1 MINVKS
7 IIEEFKLHGGVLK
20 TSEIKEMG
28 LSSRQ
33 IKKMVKEGIISKIKH
48 GYYELA
54 EYIPN
59 DLVIVARLFPDS
71 VIFLESALFYYG
83 YIDRVPKEI
92 QIAVD
97 RSSKTTKYDIEYP
110 MVKPFFMEPRFLEV
124 GVETIEIDGVKIRIF
139 SRDRTIC
146 DVLRFEKKMDYEVF
160 SSAIESYIKDSNK
173 VVRNLFEYADI
184 LNIRNK
190 VQTYI
195 GVRL

>member
-1 MINVKS
+1 MINMIR

-20 TSEIKEMG
+20 TSELKKMG
-28 LSSRQ
+28 LTSRQ
-33 IKKMVKEGIISKIKH
+33 IKRMVQEGIISKIKH
-48 GYYELA
+48 GYYELT

-83 YIDRVPKEI
+83 YIDRVPQEI

-110 MVKPFFMEPRFLEV
+110 MVKPFYMEPRFLEV
-124 GVETIEIDGVKIRIF
+124 GVEAIEIDGVKIRIF
-139 SRDRTIC
+139 NRDRTMC

-160 SSAIESYIKDSNK
+160 SSAIESYIKDPNK
-173 VVRNLFEYADI
+173 VVRNLFEFAEI

>member
-1 MINVKS
+1 MKNMER

-20 TSEIKEMG
+20 TSELKEIG

-33 IKKMVKEGIISKIKH
+33 IKSMVQEGRISKIKY
-48 GYYELA
+48 GYYELT

-59 DLVIVARLFPDS
+59 DHVMVARLFPDS

-83 YIDRVPKEI
+83 YIDRVPREI

-110 MVKPFFMEPRFLEV
+110 MVKPFFMESRFLEV
-124 GVETIEIDGVKIRIF
+124 GLETIEIDDVKIRIF

-146 DVLRFEKKMDYEVF
+146 DVLRFEKKIDYEVF
-160 SSAIESYIKDSNK
+160 SSAIESYIKDPNK
-173 VVRNLFEYADI
+173 VIRNLFEYAEI

>member
-1 MINVKS
+1 MINMIR

-54 EYIPN
+54 GYIPN

-110 MVKPFFMEPRFLEV
+110 MVKPFFMEPRYLEV

-160 SSAIESYIKDSNK
+160 SSAIESYIKDPNK
-173 VVRNLFEYADI
+173 VVRNLFEFAEI

>member
-1 MINVKS
+1 MIR

-20 TSEIKEMG
+20 TSELKKMG
-28 LSSRQ
+28 LTSRQ
-33 IKKMVKEGIISKIKH
+33 IKRMVQEGTISKIKY
-48 GYYELA
+48 GYYELT

-71 VIFLESALFYYG
+71 VIYLESALFYYG
-83 YIDRVPKEI
+83 YIDRVPQEI

-110 MVKPFFMEPRFLEV
+110 MVKPFYMEPRFLEV
-124 GVETIEIDGVKIRIF
+124 GVEAIEIDGVKIRIF
-139 SRDRTIC
+139 NRDRTMC

-160 SSAIESYIKDSNK
+160 SSAIESYIKDPNK
-173 VVRNLFEYADI
+173 VVRNLFEFAEI

>member
-1 MINVKS
+1 MINMIR

-20 TSEIKEMG
+20 TSELKKMG
-28 LSSRQ
+28 LTSRQ
-33 IKKMVKEGIISKIKH
+33 IKRMVQEGTISKIKY
-48 GYYELA
+48 GYYELT

-83 YIDRVPKEI
+83 YIDRVPQEI

-110 MVKPFFMEPRFLEV
+110 MVKPFYMEPRFLEV
-124 GVETIEIDGVKIRIF
+124 GVEAIEIDGVKIRIF
-139 SRDRTIC
+139 NRDRTMC

-160 SSAIESYIKDSNK
+160 SSAIESYIKDPNK
-173 VVRNLFEYADI
+173 VVRNLFEFAEI

>member
-1 MINVKS
+1 MINMIR

-20 TSEIKEMG
+20 TSELKKMG
-28 LSSRQ
+28 LTSRQ
-33 IKKMVKEGIISKIKH
+33 IKRMVQEGIISKIKH
-48 GYYELA
+48 GYYELT

-83 YIDRVPKEI
+83 YIDRVPQEI

-110 MVKPFFMEPRFLEV
+110 MVKPFYMEPRFLEV
-124 GVETIEIDGVKIRIF
+124 GVEAIEIDGVKIRIF
-139 SRDRTIC
+139 NRDRTMC
-146 DVLRFEKKMDYEVF
+146 DVLWFEKKMDYEVF
-160 SSAIESYIKDSNK
+160 SSAIESYIKDPNK
-173 VVRNLFEYADI
+173 VVRNLFEFAEI

>member
-1 MINVKS
+1 MTNIIR

-20 TSEIKEMG
+20 TSELKKMG
-28 LSSRQ
+28 LTSRQ
-33 IKKMVKEGIISKIKH
+33 IKRMVQEGTISKIKY
-48 GYYELA
+48 GYYELT

-83 YIDRVPKEI
+83 YIDRVPQEI

-110 MVKPFFMEPRFLEV
+110 MVKPFYMEPRFLEV
-124 GVETIEIDGVKIRIF
+124 GVEAIEIDGVKIRIF
-139 SRDRTIC
+139 NRDRTMC

-160 SSAIESYIKDSNK
+160 SSAIESYIKDPNK
-173 VVRNLFEYADI
+173 VVRNLFEFAEI

>member
-1 MINVKS
+1 MIR

-20 TSEIKEMG
+20 TSELKKMG
-28 LSSRQ
+28 LTSRQ
-33 IKKMVKEGIISKIKH
+33 IKRMVQEGTISKIKY
-48 GYYELA
+48 GYYELT

-59 DLVIVARLFPDS
+59 DLIIVARLFPDS

>member
-1 MINVKS
+1 MINMIR

-20 TSEIKEMG
+20 TSELKKMG
-28 LSSRQ
+28 LTSRQ
-33 IKKMVKEGIISKIKH
+33 IKRMVQEGTISKIKY
-48 GYYELA
+48 GYYELT

-71 VIFLESALFYYG
+71 VIYLESALFYYG
-83 YIDRVPKEI
+83 YIDRVPQEI

-97 RSSKTTKYDIEYP
+97 RNSKTTKYDIEYP
-110 MVKPFFMEPRFLEV
+110 MVKPFYMEPRFLEV
-124 GVETIEIDGVKIRIF
+124 GVEAIEIDGVKIRIF
-139 SRDRTIC
+139 NRDRTMC

-160 SSAIESYIKDSNK
+160 SSAIESYIKDPNK
-173 VVRNLFEYADI
+173 VVRNLFEFAEI

>member
-28 LSSRQ
+28 LTSRQ
-33 IKKMVKEGIISKIKH
+33 IKRMVQEGTISKIKY
-48 GYYELA
+48 GYYELT

-59 DLVIVARLFPDS
+59 DLIIVARLFPDS

>member
-1 MINVKS
+1 MINMIR

-20 TSEIKEMG
+20 TSELKKMG
-28 LSSRQ
+28 LTSRQ
-33 IKKMVKEGIISKIKH
+33 IKRMVQEGTISKIKY
-48 GYYELA
+48 GYYELT

-71 VIFLESALFYYG
+71 VIYLESALFYYG
-83 YIDRVPKEI
+83 YIDRVPQEI

-110 MVKPFFMEPRFLEV
+110 MVKPFYMEPRFLEV
-124 GVETIEIDGVKIRIF
+124 GVEAIEIDGVKIRIF
-139 SRDRTIC
+139 NRDRTMC

-160 SSAIESYIKDSNK
+160 SSAIESYIKDPNK
-173 VVRNLFEYADI
+173 VVRNLFEFAEI

>member
-1 MINVKS
+1 MTNMKN
-7 IIEEFKLHGGVLK
+7 IIEEFRLHGGVLK
-20 TSEIKEMG
+20 TSELKEMS
-28 LSSRQ
+28 LTSRQ
-33 IKKMVKEGIISKIKH
+33 IKRMVQEGTISKIKY
-48 GYYELA
+48 GYYELT

-59 DLVIVARLFPDS
+59 DHVIVARLFPDS
-71 VIFLESALFYYG
+71 VVFLESALFYYG
-83 YIDRVPKEI
+83 YIDRVPQEI
-92 QIAVD
+92 QVAVD

-110 MVKPFFMEPRFLEV
+110 MVKPFYMEPRFLEV

-139 SRDRTIC
+139 NRDRTMC

-160 SSAIESYIKDSNK
+160 SSAIESYIKDPNK
-173 VVRNLFEYADI
+173 VVRNLFEFAEI

>member
-1 MINVKS
+1 MTNIIR

-20 TSEIKEMG
+20 TSELKEMG
-28 LSSRQ
+28 LTSRQ
-33 IKKMVKEGIISKIKH
+33 IKRMVQEGIISKIKH
-48 GYYELA
+48 GYYELT

-83 YIDRVPKEI
+83 YIDRVPQEI

-110 MVKPFFMEPRFLEV
+110 MVKPFYMEPRFLEV
-124 GVETIEIDGVKIRIF
+124 GVEAIEIDGVKIRIF
-139 SRDRTIC
+139 NRDRTMC

-160 SSAIESYIKDSNK
+160 SSAIESYIKDPNK
-173 VVRNLFEYADI
+173 VVRNLFEFAEI

>member
-1 MINVKS
+1 
-7 IIEEFKLHGGVLK
+7 
-20 TSEIKEMG
+20 MG
-28 LSSRQ
+28 LTSRQ
-33 IKKMVKEGIISKIKH
+33 IKRMVQEGTISKIKY
-48 GYYELA
+48 GYYELT

-59 DLVIVARLFPDS
+59 DLIIVARLFPDS

>member
-1 MINVKS
+1 MINMIR

-20 TSEIKEMG
+20 TSELKKMG
-28 LSSRQ
+28 LTSRQ
-33 IKKMVKEGIISKIKH
+33 IKRMVQEGTISKIKY
-48 GYYELA
+48 GYYELT

-59 DLVIVARLFPDS
+59 DLIIVARLFPDS